1 MNKVIQRFAAIILE
15 KFPVITVKLR
25 YFLRFGHL
33 PDLKHPKDLNE
44 KILYLKLFTD
54 TSKWTEL
61 ADKYRVREYVKACGL
76 ENLLIPLIGVWERVE
91 DIPFDYLPNRFILK
105 ANNGDGKGTNV
116 KIDKARM
123 NEQDWCNLRKRLQSW
138 LETEHIGA
146 LSGEPQY
153 RNIKPMILA
162 EELLPCGEGETSLI
176 DYKLWC
182 FNGKPYS
189 FLVISERQSDGIHVT
204 ASCYDLNWNFYPE
217 QMHSTQHLHIAST
230 PLPRPQC
237 LAEMIRIAA
246 TLSEPFPQVRVD
258 LYEVKGKVYFGELTF
273 TSLGG
278 MMNYYTSEYLQE
290 MGEQVTIPGLES

>member
-91 DIPFDYLPNRFILK
+91 DIPFDNLPNRFILK

-138 LETEHIGA
+138 LDTEHIGA

-162 EELLPCGEGETSLI
+162 EKLLPCGEGETSLI

-189 FLVISERQSDGIHVT
+189 FFVCSERQADGYHATVD
-204 ASCYDLNWNFYPE
+204 CYDLEWNRYPE
-217 QMHSTQHLHIAST
+217 NMKQSPHMTVAT
-230 PLPRPQC
+230 KALPRPSC
-237 LAEMIRIAA
+237 LDDLIQAARI
-246 TLSEPFPQVRVD
+246 LSEPFPEVRVD
-258 LYEVKGKVYFGELTF
+258 MYIVGDKVYFGEMTF

-278 MMNYYTSEYLQE
+278 LMDFYTSEYLQE